1 MRPRRPCRAALLA
14 PARKRFVDRL
24 SPAETRQLHHLLTCP
39 LCGPAA
45 TLHIDVADGLH
56 APRRR
61 KAAPP
66 EPVPDPA
73 ARRSAERR
81 VKALLSLP
89 PEVRRMRVRDEPG
102 RYARPAVAEILLEA
116 SARAQTV
123 NPEDSCELAMLAVCS
138 LQPGGLE
145 QARPLLRAEL
155 LIANASRLAGRLGE
169 AEAVLDRVAPFL
181 IAPDLLGAFCRLRAL
196 VLWERGRLEEA
207 HGLLRQAA
215 GRFAEAG
222 LAEEEGASQA
232 LLGLLLREMGEGER
246 CFAAMA
252 RALALPFAERRPW
265 LGVRVALLVTW
276 VCSACETPVN
286 AWPVLVWADRLL
298 PLLKAPAEKAWAQ
311 WWHGRILLTCGEVE
325 PARRKLLVARGQW
338 LEQRRLAE
346 AALTTLDLAA
356 TVPAT
361 EAGDEWAAQ
370 VLPWIEEIEAAFAG
384 EPGLALVRPSLHG
397 ALHAGLPETLEQR
410 KVQELG
416 LLLRFRLAGL
426 RVDVLPFA

>member
-1 MRPRRPCRAALLA
+1 VRPRRSCRAALLA

-45 TLHIDVADGLH
+45 TLHIDVADGLR

-61 KAAPP
+61 KAPPP
-66 EPVPDPA
+66 EPVPDPVEQ
-73 ARRSAERR
+73 RKAERLT
-81 VKALLSLP
+81 AMLLSLP
-89 PEVRRMRVRDEPG
+89 QGVRLMRVRNEP
-102 RYARPAVAEILLEA
+102 RYARPAVAKILLEA
-116 SARAQTV
+116 SARAQPA
-123 NPEDSCELAMLAVCS
+123 NPEDSYELAMLAVGS
-138 LQPGGLE
+138 MQPGSME
-145 QARPLLRAEL
+145 QARPILQAEL
-155 LIANASRLAGRLGE
+155 LMANAARLAGRLDE
-169 AEAVLDRVAPFL
+169 AETVLDRVAPFL
-181 IAPDLLGAFCRLRAL
+181 IAPDLRGAFCRLRAL

-222 LAEEEGASQA
+222 LEEEEGTSQA

-252 RALALPFAERRPW
+252 RALTLPFAERRPW
-265 LGVRVALLVTW
+265 LGVRVALIVAW

-286 AWPVLVWADRLL
+286 AWPVVVWADRLL

-325 PARRKLLVARGQW
+325 PARRKLLAARGQW
-338 LEQRRLAE
+338 LEHRRLAE

-361 EAGDEWAAQ
+361 EPVDERAAQ

-384 EPGLALVRPSLHG
+384 EPGLDLVRPSLHG
-397 ALHAGLPETLEQR
+397 ALHARLPETLEQR

-426 RVDVLPFA
+426 RVDSLPFA

>member
-1 MRPRRPCRAALLA
+1 
-14 PARKRFVDRL
+14 VDHL
-24 SPAETRQLHHLLTCP
+24 SPAETRQ
-39 LCGPAA
+39 
-45 TLHIDVADGLH
+45 
-56 APRRR
+56 
-61 KAAPP
+61 
-66 EPVPDPA
+66 
-73 ARRSAERR
+73 
-81 VKALLSLP
+81 
-89 PEVRRMRVRDEPG
+89 RVRDEPR

-155 LIANASRLAGRLGE
+155 LIANAARLAGRLGE
-169 AEAVLDRVAPFL
+169 AESVLDRAAPFL
-181 IAPDLLGAFCRLRAL
+181 IAPDLRGAFCRLRAL

-207 HGLLRQAA
+207 HGLLRQAVN
-215 GRFAEAG
+215 RFAEAG

-252 RALALPFAERRPW
+252 RALTLPFAERRPW
-265 LGVRVALLVTW
+265 LGMRVALTVAW
-276 VCSACETPVN
+276 VCSACGTPAN
-286 AWPVLVWADRLL
+286 AWPVVVWADRLR
-298 PLLKAPAEKAWAQ
+298 PLLKAPAEKTWAQ
-311 WWHGRILLTCGEVE
+311 WWHGRILDACGEAE
-325 PARRKLLVARGQW
+325 PARRKLLAARAQW

-361 EAGDEWAAQ
+361 ESVDARAAQ
-370 VLPWIEEIEAAFAG
+370 LLPWIEEIEAAFAG
-384 EPGLALVRPSLHG
+384 EPGLELVRPTLHE

-426 RVDVLPFA
+426 RADSLPFA